1 MSSTAAQAQGARL
14 VLAADRRKAAPLD
27 PAQPLTIGRA
37 SGNRLCLASAE
48 GVSDHHAVVRF
59 SRSNGWLVCDW
70 QSSDGTW
77 LEGQRVRQCRP
88 LSDGDEIRL
97 GRQGPV
103 LVFEL
108 INAEGPGASAPADQA
123 AGAQPARAASSASA
137 GDTTNSGPT
146 RKPPTTAGASTSPRT
161 PQPNHQPPKR
171 SLEIDG
177 EPLELAMVRA
187 AAVRSEPLHPHIF
200 SWWLLLCLGGLLL
213 LPFPLLFWPLQV
225 AALAGWILLGARK
238 QHTLVVEL
246 HDGRARRHR
255 FANRRTALAHRNGIR
270 KAIGQ
275 GDSPA

>member
-1 MSSTAAQAQGARL
+1 M
-14 VLAADRRKAAPLD
+14 LASDRRKAAPLD
-27 PAQPLTIGRA
+27 AAHPLTIGRA
-37 SGNRLCLASAE
+37 SGNRLCLASVE
-48 GVSDHHAVVRF
+48 GVSEHHAVVRF
-59 SRSNGWLVCDW
+59 SGSHGWLVCDW

-88 LSDGDEIRL
+88 LSDGDQIRL

-108 INAEGPGASAPADQA
+108 MGRAE
-123 AGAQPARAASSASA
+123 AASSGPA
-137 GDTTNSGPT
+137 TN
-146 RKPPTTAGASTSPRT
+146 PP
-161 PQPNHQPPKR
+161 PQR

-177 EPLELAMVRA
+177 EPLELATVRS

-213 LPFPLLFWPLQV
+213 LPFPLLFWPLQI
-225 AALAGWILLGARK
+225 AALAGWILLGSRK

-246 HDGRARRHR
+246 HDGRARRHG

-275 GDSPA
+275 VDAPA